1 MNHAQA
7 KSYFFQGDFN
17 SSEERKGTKKRGP
30 KRQKVPKMK
39 DFDEKEEP
47 ADNIMK
53 FGKRIRKSILNNQLE
68 LLSVTSN

>member
-1 MNHAQA
+1 
-7 KSYFFQGDFN
+7 
-17 SSEERKGTKKRGP
+17 
-30 KRQKVPKMK
+30 MK